1 MRWCA
6 VVATIAVMFV
16 AVYLIL
22 DGASGVG
29 SGAVARLFDLA
40 TNPIIGVLIGIVA
53 AASLQSST
61 TVTALTVAAV
71 GTGGVSVPVAIPII
85 LGANIGTTL
94 TPLLVAFSFVG
105 DRGNFRRAF
114 AAASLHSSFNLV
126 FVMVAFALEL
136 AFHPLRSFTG
146 WVSETLLGEGSQ
158 HTPTGNV
165 VLELVSPIIDTI
177 GFRGWLGDVFPSG
190 VAPVMSILIGT
201 VLIMVSMRVLSSLLS
216 TLTAA
221 KTRTLMERSSGSSE
235 ALGLFSGAAATAL
248 TQASSVVISSLLPFS
263 VTQSLRQREILA
275 ITLGANVGTTLT
287 ALLTALAVPGS
298 MGSFAVQA
306 ALVHVAFNLG
316 SCLLVFFLKP
326 LRSMLF
332 AMAEFSG
339 RIASRS
345 YSLTAGLIAGG
356 YLALP
361 VVIIVTHTLLAS
373 R

>member
-1 MRWCA
+1 M
-6 VVATIAVMFV
+6 
-16 AVYLIL
+16 
-22 DGASGVG
+22 
-29 SGAVARLFDLA
+29 
-40 TNPIIGVLIGIVA
+40 
-53 AASLQSST
+53 
-61 TVTALTVAAV
+61 
-71 GTGGVSVPVAIPII
+71 
-85 LGANIGTTL
+85 
-94 TPLLVAFSFVG
+94 
-105 DRGNFRRAF
+105 
-114 AAASLHSSFNLV
+114 
-126 FVMVAFALEL
+126 
-136 AFHPLRSFTG
+136 
-146 WVSETLLGEGSQ
+146 
-158 HTPTGNV
+158 
-165 VLELVSPIIDTI
+165 
-177 GFRGWLGDVFPSG
+177 
-190 VAPVMSILIGT
+190 
-201 VLIMVSMRVLSSLLS
+201 
-216 TLTAA
+216 
-221 KTRTLMERSSGSSE
+221 
-235 ALGLFSGAAATAL
+235 FSGAAATAL